1 MYRNNII
8 GFFVLIIVWIG
19 LSFYFSASADTL
31 EKQYKKKQELSSSYD
46 RLKQKY
52 SKEVIKTKKKK
63 MIELLGVFGIE
74 YKIKKSKK
82 GSTDIISMVLNRSN
96 ANKIVSYII
105 NTNLEI
111 ANMKMKKIDLYKIS
125 LEVEL

>member
-19 LSFYFSASADTL
+19 LSFYFSASADAL